1 MGILVV
7 NAVSYSIFRSRASV
21 YEAEKGDASLQFQQF
36 LPVIVRAH
44 PNVWMGWDMVVHY
57 DEHVESL
64 PYWPVMR
71 KLQEQGL
78 VKLVFMGRAEDVGL
92 CRAML
97 WRMRPVF
104 TGEYDHVVCRDV
116 DSIPSV
122 VDAEIV
128 REWIGS
134 GKTLHVIHDNPAH
147 GGIMGGTMGMKCA
160 AFRNALPISHGNSWV
175 DFEGLLSHK
184 LTQERWD
191 RHGAD
196 QDFLNEYVAPLV
208 GDNLLLHTS
217 NGIDPKR
224 MHAGVEVRAIVQK
237 SAIGVCDWPA
247 RHLGAFPS
255 EEIDRIERECRV
267 RVRPTPDECLEITC
281 E

>member
-1 MGILVV
+1 MV

-36 LPVIVRAH
+36 LPVMVRAH
-44 PNVWMGWDMVVHY
+44 PKVWLGWDMVVHH
-57 DEHVESL
+57 DDHVESL

-71 KLQEQGL
+71 KLQGRGL

-104 TGEYDHVVCRDV
+104 GGEYEHVVCRDV

-134 GKTLHVIHDNPAH
+134 GKMLHVIHDNPAH
-147 GGIMGGTMGMKCA
+147 GGIMGGTLGVRCN
-160 AFRNALPISHGNSWV
+160 AFRAALPIPYGNSWT
-175 DFEGLLSHK
+175 DFENLLSRK
-184 LTQERWD
+184 FTREQWN

-196 QDFLNEYVAPLV
+196 QDFLNVYVAPWV

-224 MHAGVEVRAIVQK
+224 MHVGVEVRVIGKK
-237 SAIGVCDWPA
+237 SVIGVCDWPA

-255 EEIDRIERECRV
+255 EEIDRIEHECGV

>member
-1 MGILVV
+1 M
-7 NAVSYSIFRSRASV
+7 NAVSYAIFRSATSV
-21 YEAEKGDASLQFQQF
+21 YEAEKGNSLLQFEQF

-44 PNVWMGWDMVVHY
+44 PKVWTGWDMVVHHD
-57 DEHVESL
+57 DEVEKL
-64 PYWPVMR
+64 PYFQVLR
-71 KLQEQGL
+71 RLQEAGRL
-78 VKLVFMGRAEDVGL
+78 NLVFVRRAADVGL

-104 TGEYDHVVCRDV
+104 GSEYEHVVCRDV

-122 VDAEIV
+122 VDAQIV

-134 GKTLHVIHDNPAH
+134 EKTLHVIHDNPAH
-147 GGIMGGTMGMKCA
+147 GGIMGGTLGVRCA
-160 AFRNALPISHGNSWV
+160 AFRSALPTPYGNSWA
-175 DFEGLLSHK
+175 DFEDLLSR
-184 LTQERWD
+184 TFSREQWN

-196 QDFLNEYVAPLV
+196 QDFLNVYVAPLV

-217 NGIDPKR
+217 NGVDPKR
-224 MHAGVEVRAIVQK
+224 MHSGVEVRAIVQK

-267 RVRPTPDECLEITC
+267 RVRPTPDECLEITR